1 MQTDYPELRAWLAQQ
16 ESFEQNMK
24 KSPWTCTIKDKEAL
38 TAVEMLTWN
47 AKIQPSSI
55 VIKKEDG
62 SFVEFWYEVYID
74 QQNIP
79 YDIRLPMYPQYY
91 IVY

>member
-1 MQTDYPELRAWLAQQ
+1 MQTDYPELREWLAQQ
-16 ESFEQNMK
+16 ENFEQNMK
-24 KSPWTCTIKDKEAL
+24 KSPWTCTIKDNEAL

-47 AKIQPSSI
+47 SKIQPSSI

-62 SFVEFWYEVYID
+62 SFVEFWWEVYID